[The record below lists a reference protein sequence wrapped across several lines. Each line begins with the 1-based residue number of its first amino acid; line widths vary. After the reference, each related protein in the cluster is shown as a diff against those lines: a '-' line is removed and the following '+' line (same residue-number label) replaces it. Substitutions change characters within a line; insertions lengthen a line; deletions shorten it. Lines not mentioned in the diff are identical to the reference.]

1 MIRLDGATVL
11 LQWATGGLA
20 FLWITTRHRL
30 VGLGYGWLLR
40 LTFAIVAIGAVAAS
54 RFTEVVP
61 VRDAASVGVALAA
74 TFAFVVS
81 FLRRKAGVREQR
93 LASEKKKAR
102 IQSMMA
108 KTAAAKAVADSASS
122 GSVGSGLVVE
132 KTNIDSASTQRVDTP
147 GTSPRNTA
155 TDHFGATVNQLSAIE
170 KTGVIANGGA
180 SRTFSAAA
188 EGAGRVSIPA
198 GLQGGDAIAA
208 ALARAASAKNAAK
221 NSRVLD
227 PLEALENLEALG
239 GEIATATMEMRDQFG
254 RLSAEV
260 ENEMVDGPEFPPVLD
275 LIAPAIGFIGLV
287 AAGWAGG
294 GNQWLALARTLVG
307 ALFLGAVTDAM
318 LLGHWYLVQPGLSRK
333 PIGELNTW
341 LLRIWPLEVA
351 LLLVPTG
358 MISVLNGTIS
368 DSYGGMLGWFWVA
381 CALTTGILGFVTH
394 LALKE
399 RFYSAVMAAT
409 GFLYLA
415 ILTAFG
421 TDLVARAILA
431 S

>member
-40 LTFAIVAIGAVAAS
+40 LTFAIVAIGAVVAS

-93 LASEKKKAR
+93 LAAEKKKAR

-108 KTAAAKAVADSASS
+108 KTA
-122 GSVGSGLVVE
+122 GTEGSG
-132 KTNIDSASTQRVDTP
+132 A
-147 GTSPRNTA
+147 
-155 TDHFGATVNQLSAIE
+155 
-170 KTGVIANGGA
+170 
-180 SRTFSAAA
+180 
-188 EGAGRVSIPA
+188 VSIPV
-198 GLQGGDAIAA
+198 GLQGSDAIAA
-208 ALARAASAKNAAK
+208 ALARAAGAKNAAK
-221 NSRVLD
+221 VARVVD

-239 GEIATATMEMRDQFG
+239 GETATATMEMRDQFG

-294 GNQWLALARTLVG
+294 GNHWLALARTLVG

-431 S
+431 A

>member
-40 LTFAIVAIGAVAAS
+40 LVFAIVAVGAAVAS
-54 RFTEVVP
+54 RFTESVP
-61 VRDAASVGVALAA
+61 VRDVASVGVALAA

-81 FLRRKAGVREQR
+81 FVRRKAGVREQR
-93 LASEKKKAR
+93 LAAEKKKAR

-108 KTAAAKAVADSASS
+108 KSAAGSLGSLGSAGSAS
-122 GSVGSGLVVE
+122 GAQTVGG
-132 KTNIDSASTQRVDTP
+132 P
-147 GTSPRNTA
+147 GTSPQTI
-155 TDHFGATVNQLSAIE
+155 GADPIGAIGNQLSASE
-170 KTGVIANGGA
+170 KTVPTADEVTVQTFGA
-180 SRTFSAAA
+180 TTEGTSA
-188 EGAGRVSIPA
+188 VSIPVSA
-198 GLQGGDAIAA
+198 PVNLQGSDAIAA
-208 ALARAASAKNAAK
+208 ALARATAAKNAAK
-221 NSRVLD
+221 PSRNIDPLD
-227 PLEALENLEALG
+227 SLEALDET
-239 GEIATATMEMRDQFG
+239 ATATMEMRDQFG
-254 RLSAEV
+254 RLAAEA
-260 ENEMVDGPEFPPVLD
+260 ENEMIDGPEFPPALD
-275 LIAPAIGFIGLV
+275 LIAPAIGFVGLV

-294 GNQWLALARTLVG
+294 GNHWLAIARTLVG
-307 ALFLGAVTDAM
+307 ALFLGAVSDAM
-318 LLGHWYLVQPGLSRK
+318 LLGHWYLVQPGLSRR

-341 LLRIWPLEVA
+341 LLRIWPVEVA

-358 MISVLNGTIS
+358 MISVLNGTIT
-368 DSYGGMLGWFWVA
+368 DNYGGMLGWFWVA
-381 CALTTGILGFVTH
+381 CALTTGILGYVTQ

-409 GFLYLA
+409 GLLYLA

-431 S
+431 A